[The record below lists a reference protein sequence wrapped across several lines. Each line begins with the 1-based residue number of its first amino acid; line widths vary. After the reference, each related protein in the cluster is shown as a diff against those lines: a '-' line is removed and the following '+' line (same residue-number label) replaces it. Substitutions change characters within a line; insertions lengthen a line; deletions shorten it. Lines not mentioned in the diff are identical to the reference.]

1 MFVALLAH
9 EVLEQV
15 WAIKARFVLARLRA
29 LRDIHGAVKAPE
41 CSSSPISATW
51 FVAIGS
57 SRRIRIM
64 SPIMVNE
71 L

>member
-1 MFVALLAH
+1 MLVVADF
-9 EVLEQV
+9 
-15 WAIKARFVLARLRA
+15 RN
-29 LRDIHGAVKAPE
+29 G
-41 CSSSPISATW
+41 